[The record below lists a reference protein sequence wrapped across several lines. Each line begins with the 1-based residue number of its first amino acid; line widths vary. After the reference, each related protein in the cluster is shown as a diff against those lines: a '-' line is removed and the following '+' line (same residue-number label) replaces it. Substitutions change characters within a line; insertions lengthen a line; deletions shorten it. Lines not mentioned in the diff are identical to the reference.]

1 MAITTAVAA
10 ATSSFV
16 GTRFSFEYPG
26 ANAPEWLDRTLV
38 GDYGFDPFGLGKP
51 VEYLQYDYDGLD
63 QNLAKNLAGDI
74 IGTRTE
80 TPDVQSTLFQPYTEV
95 FGLQKFKECELIHRR
110 WAMLATLFWK
120 P

>member
-16 GTRFSFEYPG
+16 GTCFPSKYPG

-38 GDYGFDPFGLGKP
+38 GDYGFNPFGLGKP

-80 TPDVQSTLFQPYTEV
+80 TPDVQLTLFQPYTEV
-95 FGLQKFKECELIHRR
+95 FGLQKFRECELIHRR